1 MTFDINSIRKDFPI
15 LDRYIRK
22 KPLIYF
28 DNASS
33 SQKPQ
38 DVIDSINYT
47 YSYEYA
53 NVHRG
58 LHYMANA
65 VTDKYEQARDKVRCF
80 INASSTKEIIFTRS
94 ATESI
99 NIVAYGW
106 GARHLSAGDEIVLSV
121 MEHHSNIV
129 PWHFLRQRYGISLVW
144 IPIDN
149 QGFLQIDEFKK
160 CLTERTKLI
169 AITHMSNVLGTVVPI
184 KDICRIAN
192 ERNIPVLVDGSQGS
206 VHNFVDVQDINC
218 DWYVITGHKLY
229 GPSGIGGLYG
239 KESRLNEMDSFMGG
253 SEMISD
259 VTQDM
264 VTYAD
269 LPYRFEPGTPPIS
282 QVIAFGIALDYINKI
297 GRQSIFSY
305 ERELARYVRSLLKEV
320 GSIKMVNESLEDSP
334 IISFRLGNIHPYDL
348 ALFLDSNGI
357 AVRAGT
363 HCANPLFRFLE
374 LESLCRVSLAM
385 YNTYEEA
392 DKLIETLKK
401 SVRFFH

>member
-1 MTFDINSIRKDFPI
+1 MTFDVNSIRKDFPI

-22 KPLIYF
+22 NPLIYF
-28 DNASS
+28 DNAAST
-33 SQKPQ
+33 QKPK
-38 DVIDSINYT
+38 DVINSIMYT
-47 YSYEYA
+47 YSHEYS

-65 VTDKYEQARDKVRCF
+65 VTDKYEKARDTVRRF
-80 INASSTKEIIFTRS
+80 VNAASTKEIVFTRS

-106 GARHLSAGDEIVLSV
+106 GSRHISVGDEIVLSV
-121 MEHHSNIV
+121 MEHHSNII
-129 PWHFLRQRYGISLVW
+129 PWHFLRQRRGASLVW
-144 IPIDN
+144 VPIDK

-160 CLTERTKLI
+160 HLTKRTKLI

-192 ERNIPVLVDGSQGS
+192 ERNIPVLIDGSQGS

-218 DWYVITGHKLY
+218 DWYIITGHKLY

-239 KESRLNEMDSFMGG
+239 KESRFNEMDPFMGG
-253 SEMISD
+253 SEMIAD

-264 VTYAD
+264 VTFAD

-282 QVIAFGIALDYINKI
+282 QAIAFGVALDYIEKI
-297 GRQSIFSY
+297 NRKSMFLY
-305 ERELARYVRSLLKEV
+305 ERELAQYVRSHLK
-320 GSIKMVNESLEDSP
+320 KMSNVHLINESLEDSP
-334 IISFRLGNIHPYDL
+334 IISFRLENIHPYDL
-348 ALFLDSNGI
+348 AVFLDCNGI
-357 AVRAGT
+357 AVRSGT
-363 HCANPLFRFLE
+363 HCANPLLKFLE
-374 LESLCRVSLAM
+374 SDSLCRVSLAM

-392 DKLIETLKK
+392 DKFIETLKK
-401 SVRFFH
+401 SEKFFH